1 MSEIELLLQVQGS
14 VLLLG
19 IIGLKFNAWYH
30 LKD

>member
-1 MSEIELLLQVQGS
+1 MSEIELLLLVQGG

-19 IIGLKFNAWYH
+19 IIGLILNAWYN

>member
-1 MSEIELLLQVQGS
+1 MSEIELLLVVQGG

-19 IIGLKFNAWYH
+19 IIGLILNAWYH